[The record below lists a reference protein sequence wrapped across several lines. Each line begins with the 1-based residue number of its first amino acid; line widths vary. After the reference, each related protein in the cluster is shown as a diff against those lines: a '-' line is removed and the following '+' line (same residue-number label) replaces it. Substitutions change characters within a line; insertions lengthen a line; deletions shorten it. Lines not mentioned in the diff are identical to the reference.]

1 MTENNDNFIM
11 LPTVDFCFKELMKNP
26 KVRKGFIAALLNLP
40 PEEVEDTV
48 LRPTI
53 LEKESKDDK
62 MGILDVGVTMKDG
75 TQIDMEMQVAY
86 FEYWE
91 KRILFYLSKMYSGQI
106 KEGETYD
113 NLKKCVHVSVLNFI
127 HIPDDSRCCH
137 TVNLR
142 DAETGEF
149 YSDLFELK
157 ILELPK
163 LPKDLTSRDQLIG
176 GIQFFNGKSREEF
189 EDMAKSDEFL
199 DEAYQTLLKLSADD
213 KKRLEYEARE
223 KALRDYNTQ
232 MSSAEKRG
240 LEHGYKRGEKIG
252 LKCGEEIGLKRGEE
266 IGLKRGE
273 EIGLKRGEEI
283 GLKRGEEIGQNRV
296 NALNQLLALQGRTE
310 DMIKAAQNVEYQEI
324 LFAEFHL

>member
-1 MTENNDNFIM
+1 M
-11 LPTVDFCFKELMKNP
+11 
-26 KVRKGFIAALLNLP
+26 
-40 PEEVEDTV
+40 
-48 LRPTI
+48 
-53 LEKESKDDK
+53 
-62 MGILDVGVTMKDG
+62 
-75 TQIDMEMQVAY
+75 
-86 FEYWE
+86 
-91 KRILFYLSKMYSGQI
+91 
-106 KEGETYD
+106 
-113 NLKKCVHVSVLNFI
+113 
-127 HIPDDSRCCH
+127 
-137 TVNLR
+137 
-142 DAETGEF
+142 
-149 YSDLFELK
+149 
-157 ILELPK
+157 
-163 LPKDLTSRDQLIG
+163 
-176 GIQFFNGKSREEF
+176 
-189 EDMAKSDEFL
+189 
-199 DEAYQTLLKLSADD
+199 KLSADD

>member
-1 MTENNDNFIM
+1 M
-11 LPTVDFCFKELMKNP
+11 
-26 KVRKGFIAALLNLP
+26 
-40 PEEVEDTV
+40 
-48 LRPTI
+48 
-53 LEKESKDDK
+53 
-62 MGILDVGVTMKDG
+62 
-75 TQIDMEMQVAY
+75 
-86 FEYWE
+86 
-91 KRILFYLSKMYSGQI
+91 
-106 KEGETYD
+106 
-113 NLKKCVHVSVLNFI
+113 
-127 HIPDDSRCCH
+127 
-137 TVNLR
+137 
-142 DAETGEF
+142 
-149 YSDLFELK
+149 
-157 ILELPK
+157 
-163 LPKDLTSRDQLIG
+163 
-176 GIQFFNGKSREEF
+176 
-189 EDMAKSDEFL
+189 
-199 DEAYQTLLKLSADD
+199 KLSADD

-283 GLKRGEEIGQNRV
+283 GQNRV